1 MNWFEKMK
9 TGLKSRVKREIPQG
23 IWIKCKKCSHSNYEI
38 ALERNHWICPECT
51 WHNPIGHQQYVNLL
65 IDDGT
70 FSETDAAV
78 APIDPLKFKGYR
90 DKIKD
95 GRRQSESKES
105 VHTGVGRIGGHPVA
119 LAVMDT
125 RFLMGTL
132 GGATGEK
139 ICRLIDRAIAE
150 RRTLIIVCQSGGAR
164 MQESAFS
171 LMQMARVS
179 GKLKQLSQNG
189 LLYIAILTDPTY
201 GGVTASFAML
211 GDIAIAEPGAVIGFA
226 GARVIEDTIREKL
239 PEGFQRSEH
248 LLEHGMIDMVVRAI
262 CINDNVPSCMRAP
275 PEAGTTIKDESCSTA
290 SRAPASNASPAA
302 TPIEPP
308 RKEKSNTATTT
319 G

>member
-1 MNWFEKMK
+1 M
-9 TGLKSRVKREIPQG
+9 
-23 IWIKCKKCSHSNYEI
+23 
-38 ALERNHWICPECT
+38 
-51 WHNPIGHQQYVNLL
+51 
-65 IDDGT
+65 
-70 FSETDAAV
+70 
-78 APIDPLKFKGYR
+78 
-90 DKIKD
+90 
-95 GRRQSESKES
+95 
-105 VHTGVGRIGGHPVA
+105 A

-211 GDIAIAEPGAVIGFA
+211 GDIALAEPGARIGFA
-226 GARVIEDTIREKL
+226 GQTVIQQFLGGDTPL
-239 PEGFQRSEH
+239 PAGFQLAETV
-248 LLEHGMIDMVVRAI
+248 LEHGFIDRI
-262 CINDNVPSCMRAP
+262 VPRDRMAAELTRLI
-275 PEAGTTIKDESCSTA
+275 TLF
-290 SRAPASNASPAA
+290 APAD
-302 TPIEPP
+302 
-308 RKEKSNTATTT
+308 
-319 G
+319 